1 MYFEQNPYLFRR
13 TLLLIKSWCLYEGG
27 IVGSNIGLMASYSV
41 EVLVIYLFNNFH
53 KNFKNEFE
61 AFVEFFKVIKTLNWD
76 NYSISIEGTIPLDI
90 IEEEKLVLFLSE
102 KDKIPNQ
109 IFTMKDFIN
118 FFTYYEK
125 YREIEKLQA
134 GGTNKNIV
142 NIKYFNILDPLCVT
156 NNIGKSV
163 NFHNF
168 SKIKKVFELISR
180 DLDYIISNRNKYNPY
195 SYLNMLLKLFKKILS
210 SKYSEIFYMTLP
222 KPKIIIDPNIQINNN
237 ENSFINNSFKIGLDM
252 NNLEKNT
259 KIFSSANENLIKTFN
274 KKFSNN
280 NFGLDFIFSNKDDK
294 INLDNTSIDSGIIAT
309 NEILEYFINKL
320 EKANESKMNNEEYI
334 TICIVD
340 EIESFIKKLLIVLW
354 QIKHYI

>member
-340 EIESFIKKLLIVLW
+340 EIESFIKKLLI
-354 QIKHYI
+354 